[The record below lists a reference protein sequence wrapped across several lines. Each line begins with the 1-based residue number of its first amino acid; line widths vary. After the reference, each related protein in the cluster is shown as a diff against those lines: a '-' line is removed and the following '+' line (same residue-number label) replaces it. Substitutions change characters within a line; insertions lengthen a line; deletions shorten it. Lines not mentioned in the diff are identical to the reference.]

1 MNDRLDISEI
11 FLKGHKTQI
20 KKKKKKKK
28 KKNFFPSCIT
38 IRIDT
43 LWAQLL
49 LEFSTDHF
57 ETMHI
62 CFTWSEDVHLVLG
75 LSSYYF

>member
-1 MNDRLDISEI
+1 MLHHITCHGHILPRLAE
-11 FLKGHKTQI
+11 LL
-20 KKKKKKKK
+20 
-28 KKNFFPSCIT
+28 FPGQIT

-62 CFTWSEDVHLVLG
+62 CSTWSVDVNVVLG
-75 LSSYYF
+75 LSSDYFLSTFTSFST